1 MTVNLYRLDSI
12 KDYDE
17 AIKALEDYVA
27 ELVEEFVEA
36 PEGKTYLKAH
46 PEMKEYVGSWIDHL
60 LYFGYAYESVTLPR
74 MTKNNVEIIVTQL
87 FPSKISLLDPDE
99 ADTTIPEFIAFWQ
112 FLKREYKHLNA
123 TKILKFLEKI
133 QPKFKGIMNDSS
145 KFRMA
150 KSFLTAGMA
159 AGFDM
164 TTEEGLRAFQEHY
177 NQNIQRESADNS
189 PVPPGFGNL
198 QQSTLS

>member
-27 ELVEEFVEA
+27 QLVEEFVEA
-36 PEGKTYLKAH
+36 PEGNTYLEAH

-60 LYFGYAYESVTLPR
+60 LYFGYAYESVTLSH

-112 FLKREYKHLNA
+112 FHKREYKHPN
-123 TKILKFLEKI
+123 
-133 QPKFKGIMNDSS
+133 
-145 KFRMA
+145 
-150 KSFLTAGMA
+150 
-159 AGFDM
+159 
-164 TTEEGLRAFQEHY
+164 
-177 NQNIQRESADNS
+177 
-189 PVPPGFGNL
+189 
-198 QQSTLS
+198 